1 MPLKHFTEDI
11 LNGFWKKKRVLVTGA
26 DGFMGSHLTERL
38 IAEGA
43 RVSIYIRGNSI
54 TGTVLYTLKN
64 LAPFEKTFDE
74 IITGNI
80 ASLDALELIRKNKP
94 DTIFHL
100 AADAYVPNSFEH
112 PREVFE
118 SNFGGTVNVL
128 EAIRTMPKVR
138 RVVCTSSSEIYGTAQ
153 YAPIDED
160 HPLNPSS
167 PYAASK
173 VAADR
178 AAYSYFNTYRLPVA
192 IIRPF
197 NTFGPR
203 HTYDV
208 IPKFIKLALE
218 GKALTLH
225 GSGLQTRDFT
235 YIDDMVEAFLL
246 MGSHAK
252 AVGRTVNFGTGKDV
266 TIKKTAELIK
276 RLAKSVSPIVHI
288 PHRVSEV
295 HRLVCDNRLAKQL
308 LGWRPRHSFEDGL
321 KANIAWAQ
329 KNC

>member
-1 MPLKHFTEDI
+1 M
-11 LNGFWKKKRVLVTGA
+11 GSYWKNKRVLVTGA

-38 IAEGA
+38 VAEGA

-64 LAPFEKTFDE
+64 LAPFEKTFKE

-80 ASLDALELIRKNKP
+80 ASQDAVELIRHNGAE
-94 DTIFHL
+94 TIFHL

-112 PREVFE
+112 PREVME
-118 SNFGGTVNVL
+118 SNLWGTINVL
-128 EAIRTMPKVR
+128 EAARKMPKIKR
-138 RVVCTSSSEIYGTAQ
+138 IVCTSSSEIYGTAQ
-153 YAPIDED
+153 YAPIDEE

-178 AAYSYFNTYRLPVA
+178 TAYSYFNTYHLPIA

-208 IPKFIKLALE
+208 IPKFIRLALE
-218 GKALTLH
+218 GKPLTVH
-225 GSGLQTRDFT
+225 GDGLQTRDFT
-235 YIDDMVEAFLL
+235 YVRDMVDAFLL
-246 MGSHAK
+246 MGSHPK
-252 AVGRTVNFGTGKDV
+252 ALGRTVNFGTGRDV
-266 TIKKTAELIK
+266 TIKRTAELVQRMTGSSSK
-276 RLAKSVSPIVHI
+276 IVHV
-288 PHRVSEV
+288 PHRTSEV
-295 HRLVCDNRLAKQL
+295 NRLVCGNALARKL
-308 LGWRPRHSFEDGL
+308 FGWRPRYRFERGL
-321 KANIAWAQ
+321 EENIEWAR
-329 KNC
+329 KNWL

>member
-1 MPLKHFTEDI
+1 MS
-11 LNGFWKKKRVLVTGA
+11 FWKNKRVLVTGA

-38 IAEGA
+38 IKEGA
-43 RVSIYIRGNSI
+43 KVSIYIRGNSI

-64 LAPFEKTFDE
+64 LAPFEKTFDK

-80 ASLDALELIRKNKP
+80 ASQDAVELIRKNGAE
-94 DTIFHL
+94 TIFHL

-112 PREVFE
+112 PREVIE
-118 SNFGGTVNVL
+118 SNFWGTINVL
-128 EAIRTMPKVR
+128 EAVREMPKTK

-153 YAPIDED
+153 VVPINED

-178 AAYSYFNTYRLPVA
+178 VAYSYFNTYRLPIS

-218 GKALTLH
+218 GKPLTLH
-225 GSGLQTRDFT
+225 GDGLQTRDFT
-235 YIDDMVEAFLL
+235 YVDDMVDAFLL
-246 MGSHAK
+246 MGRHPK
-252 AVGRTVNFGTGKDV
+252 ALGEAVNFGTGRDV
-266 TIKKTAELIK
+266 SIKKTAEWIK
-276 RLAKSVSPIVHI
+276 RLTGSSSPIVHI
-288 PHRVSEV
+288 PHRTSEV
-295 HRLVCDNRLAKQL
+295 HRLVCGNAKAKKL
-308 LGWRPRHSFEDGL
+308 LGWKPRFTLEEGL
-321 KANIAWAQ
+321 KANVEWAN
-329 KNC
+329 KHWL

>member
-1 MPLKHFTEDI
+1 MAS
-11 LNGFWKKKRVLVTGA
+11 FWKKKRVLVTGA

-38 IAEGA
+38 IEEGA

-64 LAPFEKTFDE
+64 LAPFEKKFDE

-80 ASLDALELIRKNKP
+80 ASQDAVELIRKNKP
-94 DTIFHL
+94 EFIFHL

-112 PREVFE
+112 PREVME
-118 SNFGGTVNVL
+118 SNLWGTVNVL
-128 EAIRTMPKVR
+128 EAARTMPGVKR
-138 RVVCTSSSEIYGTAQ
+138 IVCTSSSEIYGTAQ

-178 AAYSYFNTYRLPVA
+178 TAFSYFNTYHLPVS

-197 NTFGPR
+197 NTYGPR

-208 IPKFIKLALE
+208 IPKFIRLALD
-218 GKALTLH
+218 GKPLTIH
-225 GSGLQTRDFT
+225 GTGLQTRDFT
-235 YIDDMVEAFLL
+235 YVRDTVEAFLV
-246 MGSHAK
+246 MGRHPK
-252 AVGRTVNFGTGKDV
+252 AVGQSVNFGSGKDV
-266 TIKKTAELIK
+266 TIKHVAGLIK
-276 RLAKSVSPIVHI
+276 KMSGSTSPIVYI
-288 PHRVSEV
+288 PHRTSEV
-295 HRLVCDNRLAKQL
+295 NRLICGNSLAKKL
-308 LGWRPRHSFEDGL
+308 FGWKPHFSLEQGL
-321 KANIAWAQ
+321 QENIAWAREQ
-329 KNC
+329 WA